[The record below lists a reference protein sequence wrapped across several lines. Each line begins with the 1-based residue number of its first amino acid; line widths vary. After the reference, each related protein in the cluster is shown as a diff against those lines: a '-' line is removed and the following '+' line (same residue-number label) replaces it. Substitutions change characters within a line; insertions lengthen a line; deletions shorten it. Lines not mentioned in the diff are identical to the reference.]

1 MNTFLWN
8 PHITDEERETLIK
21 RSNFYRR
28 TWRNWALLAGVM
40 FVTSL
45 GLAIAIPPLLGGR
58 ITNPWPWLN
67 TDLALIIG
75 LCVVLVFFVAYMTQQ
90 QRRVLSIHKQ
100 LKQLQRET
108 EDRIRLYTTRIY
120 ALSSVGHM
128 MGSVSNLQS
137 IFDYITE
144 MCGQTFSSSR
154 ASLMLYEEGSGELVV
169 RSVSDQD
176 RQDLLDKRQ
185 KVGEGIAGW
194 VARNKKALLLGDSGD
209 AEYYPDLELKD
220 DSILSAMVVPIVARD
235 ELVGVLNVSSR
246 SKDVTYGEE
255 DLLALQ
261 VFAENAGVCIRHNEQ
276 ANLLR
281 QMVPT
286 LREDT

>member
-1 MNTFLWN
+1 MYYWA
-8 PHITDEERETLIK
+8 PHTSREERETLSK
-21 RSNFYRR
+21 RSNIYKR
-28 TWRNWALLAGVM
+28 TWRNWAILASVM
-40 FVTSL
+40 LITSL
-45 GLAIAIPPLLGGR
+45 GLATAIPPLLEGR

-75 LCVVLVFFVAYMTQQ
+75 LCVVLVFFVVYMTQQ
-90 QRRVLSIHKQ
+90 QRRVLSMHKQ
-100 LKQLQRET
+100 LQWLQRES

-144 MCGQTFSSSR
+144 MCGQTFNSSR
-154 ASLMLYEEGSGELVV
+154 ASLMLYDRDTGELVV
-169 RSVSDQD
+169 RSVNERDGQY
-176 RQDLLDKRQ
+176 DLLDRRQ
-185 KVGEGIAGW
+185 KIGEGIAGW
-194 VARNKKALLLGDSGD
+194 VAKNKKALLLGDSGD
-209 AEYYPDLELKD
+209 AERYPDLDLKD

-246 SKDVTYGEE
+246 SKDVTYSEE

-286 LREDT
+286 LREDG

>member
-1 MNTFLWN
+1 MSIGTMKRKLSGTESNNQL
-8 PHITDEERETLIK
+8 ERNSI
-21 RSNFYRR
+21 YRR
-28 TWRNWALLAGVM
+28 TWRNWAIVVCVMLITSISLA
-40 FVTSL
+40 T
-45 GLAIAIPPLLGGR
+45 AIPPLLDGR
-58 ITNPWPWLN
+58 ITNPWPWMK
-67 TDLALIIG
+67 TDLVLIVG
-75 LCVVLVFFVAYMTQQ
+75 LCIVLFCFTVYMTLQ
-90 QRRVLSIHKQ
+90 QRQVLTMHKR
-100 LKQLQRET
+100 LQKLQKET
-108 EDRIRLYTTRIY
+108 DERIRLYTTRIY

-137 IFDYITE
+137 IFDYITD
-144 MCGQTFSSSR
+144 MCSKTFNSNR
-154 ASLMLYEEGSGELVV
+154 VSLMLYDSETDELVV
-169 RSVSDQD
+169 RSVSELS
-176 RQDLLDKRQ
+176 RQDLLDQRQ

-194 VARNKKALLLGDSGD
+194 VARKQHALLLGGSED
-209 AEYYPDLELKD
+209 ARKYPDLDLNN

-281 QMVPT
+281 QMIPS
-286 LREDT
+286 LREEI

>member
-8 PHITDEERETLIK
+8 PHISDEDRETITK
-21 RSNFYRR
+21 RSNLYKR
-28 TWRNWALLAGVM
+28 TWRNWALLVIVLL
-40 FVTSL
+40 VTSL
-45 GLAIAIPPLLGGR
+45 GLATAIPPLLEGR
-58 ITNPWPWLN
+58 IANPWPWLN
-67 TDLALIIG
+67 TDLVLIIG
-75 LCVVLVFFVAYMTQQ
+75 LCVVLFFFVAYMTQQ
-90 QRRVLSIHKQ
+90 QRRVLNMHKRMQQ
-100 LKQLQRET
+100 LERET

-154 ASLMLYEEGSGELVV
+154 ASLMLYDRDTGELVV
-169 RSVSDQD
+169 RSVSEDD
-176 RQDLLDKRQ
+176 RQDLLDMRQ
-185 KVGEGIAGW
+185 KIGEGIAGW
-194 VARNKKALLLGDSGD
+194 VAKNKKALLLGDSGD
-209 AEYYPDLELKD
+209 AEYYPDLDLRD

-246 SKDVTYGEE
+246 SKDVTYSEE

-261 VFAENAGVCIRHNEQ
+261 VFAENAGVCIHHNEQ

-286 LREDT
+286 LREDG